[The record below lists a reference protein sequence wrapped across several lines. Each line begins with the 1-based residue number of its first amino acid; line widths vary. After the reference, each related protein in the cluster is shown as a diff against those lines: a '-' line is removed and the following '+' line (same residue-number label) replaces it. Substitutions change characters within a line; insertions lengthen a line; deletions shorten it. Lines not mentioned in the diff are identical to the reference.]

1 MPVEPISYWDSC
13 EQKANRK
20 NNVLLTILV
29 GSAGNGAGGSYL
41 MHGPSESPAPSGS
54 GMSVSLPQ
62 ESPSGSGGGGGVH
75 EQHYEQHYEHHLQ
88 QQHHEY
94 LNSPRK
100 YYIQGERLLFLTE
113 AMGLGDKGIES

>member
-1 MPVEPISYWDSC
+1 M
-13 EQKANRK
+13 
-20 NNVLLTILV
+20 TIPPV

-41 MHGPSESPAPSGS
+41 MHGPSGSPAPSGS

-62 ESPSGSGGGGGVH
+62 ESPSGSGGH

-94 LNSPRK
+94 LISPRK
-100 YYIQGERLLFLTE
+100 YYVQGERLLFLTE
-113 AMGLGDKGIES
+113 AMGIRE